1 MRRVASRPAPRGRGG
16 LTLLEVMVAL
26 ALAGLVLALLLGYVR
41 AARGASTAAE
51 TRSEAELTLRLAVEL
66 LREELRLAGA
76 APWPPP
82 VAVVGT
88 DAPAAFLQQPL
99 RLAPTARGASVR
111 VRYLDHRLAGAP
123 VARDHTYEAGVDGSG
138 APQLYRRAD
147 GGARQPLLAGVTRF
161 AVVGGV
167 SAGGAWLS
175 AEQLP
180 GRRVRALELVVE
192 VGLDARRFLVE
203 LPAWPQVTG
212 P

>member
-1 MRRVASRPAPRGRGG
+1 
-16 LTLLEVMVAL
+16 
-26 ALAGLVLALLLGYVR
+26 
-41 AARGASTAAE
+41 
-51 TRSEAELTLRLAVEL
+51 EAELTLRLAVEL

-82 VAVVGT
+82 AAVVGT

-99 RLAPTARGASVR
+99 RLAPTAHGSSVR

-123 VARDHTYEAGVDGSG
+123 VARDHTYEAGVDGS
-138 APQLYRRAD
+138 
-147 GGARQPLLAGVTRF
+147 ARQPLLAGVTRF